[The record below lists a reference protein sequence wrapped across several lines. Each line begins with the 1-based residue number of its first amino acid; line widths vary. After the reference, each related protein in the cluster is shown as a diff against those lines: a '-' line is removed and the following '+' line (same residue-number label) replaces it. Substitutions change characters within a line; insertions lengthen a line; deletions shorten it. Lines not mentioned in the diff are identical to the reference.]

1 MVENLFS
8 NLAHEISSSLGGK
21 FGSSTGGGTDDGTID
36 DFDANDNNPIGCDN
50 DEFLSFFIEEA
61 ILMAISFT

>member
-8 NLAHEISSSLGGK
+8 NLAHDISSSLGWK
-21 FGSSTGGGTDDGTID
+21 FGSSSNGGTDDGSVD
-36 DFDANDNNPIGCDN
+36 DFDATDTNLISCDN
-50 DEFLSFFIEEA
+50 DEFLSFFIEEV